1 MTIPPD
7 GDRVLFVDDNQRV
20 LDGLRRSVRIQGVA
34 WTAAFSD
41 SGRDALDRLALSPFD
56 VVVADMRMP
65 LMDGAELLAAVA
77 HHHPRAIRL
86 VLSGQMDKR
95 AAERAAA
102 VSHGFLS
109 KPVPGNTLCATIDR
123 LLGMRSRLPN
133 DALRDVVNA
142 VGALASPPASC
153 AAILSVTADPHTTIT
168 AVAAAIERDIAF
180 TAKLL
185 QLSNSAFFGTR
196 RSVTTVEGAIGHLG
210 LATVRAIAVSEGV
223 VASVAANGTAV
234 GDSIDE
240 IERHSL
246 LVARV
251 ARRIV
256 PRSTMADDA
265 FTAGLLHD
273 IGKLLL
279 MTQLP
284 ERYERVLDEARGRN
298 RALHVVEAET
308 GATHADV
315 GGYLLGLWGLPD
327 TVVDAVAQHHA
338 PRADASEIDLV
349 TVVHAANALV
359 HENAA
364 RSGSWPPATFDVRHL
379 AATGAAQHLPDWRQ
393 AAQQLCAEATVAV

>member
-1 MTIPPD
+1 MTIPPG

-20 LDGLRRSVRIQGVA
+20 LDGLRRSVRTQDVA

-41 SGRDALDRLALSPFD
+41 SGRDALDQLALAPFD

-77 HHHPRAIRL
+77 ETHPRAIRL

-102 VSHGFLS
+102 VAHGFLS
-109 KPVPGNTLCATIDR
+109 KPVSGNALCETIDR
-123 LLGMRSRLPN
+123 LLAMRSRLPN
-133 DALRDVVNA
+133 DALRDVANA
-142 VGALASPPASC
+142 VSALPSPPAAC
-153 AAILSVTADPHTTIT
+153 AAILSVTADPRVPIAT
-168 AVAAAIERDIAF
+168 VVGAIERDIAF

-185 QLSNSAFFGTR
+185 QLSNSAFFGNR
-196 RSVTTVEGAIGHLG
+196 RSLTTVEGAIGHLG
-210 LATVRAIAVSEGV
+210 LATVRAIALTDGV
-223 VASVAANGTAV
+223 VASIAANGTAV
-234 GDSIDE
+234 GDAIDE

-256 PRSTMADDA
+256 PRPIMAEDA

-279 MTQLP
+279 MTQLS
-284 ERYERVLDEARGRN
+284 ERYERVLDEARGRGCP
-298 RALHVVEAET
+298 LHVVEAET

-327 TVVDAVAQHHA
+327 MIVDAVARHHTPLA
-338 PRADASEIDLV
+338 NASEIDLV
-349 TVVHAANALV
+349 TVVHAADALV
-359 HENAA
+359 HENATLSA
-364 RSGSWPPATFDVRHL
+364 GWLPATFDIRHVT
-379 AATGAAQHLPDWRQ
+379 ATGAEQRLPEWRQ
-393 AAQQLCAEATVAV
+393 AMQQVLADSTAVA

>member
-1 MTIPPD
+1 MTIPPA

-20 LDGLRRSVRIQGVA
+20 LDGLRRSVRTQGVA
-34 WTAAFSD
+34 WTAAFSE
-41 SGRDALDRLALSPFD
+41 SGRDALDRLALAPFD

-65 LMDGAELLAAVA
+65 MMDGAELLAAVA
-77 HHHPRAIRL
+77 QHHPRAIRL

-102 VSHGFLS
+102 VAHGFLS
-109 KPVPGNTLCATIDR
+109 KPVPGNTLCGTIDR

-142 VGALASPPASC
+142 VGALPSPPASC
-153 AAILSVTADPHTTIT
+153 AAILSVTADPDVPT
-168 AVAAAIERDIAF
+168 AAVVGAIERDIAF
-180 TAKLL
+180 SAKLL
-185 QLSNSAFFGTR
+185 QLSNSSFFGTR
-196 RSVTTVEGAIGHLG
+196 RSLTTVEGAIGHLG
-210 LATVRAIAVSEGV
+210 LAAVRAIALSEGV
-223 VASVAANGTAV
+223 VASVAVNGTAI
-234 GDSIDE
+234 GDSIDA
-240 IERHSL
+240 IEHHSL

-256 PRSTMADDA
+256 PRSNMADDA

-284 ERYERVLDEARGRN
+284 ERYQRVLDEARGRN
-298 RALHVVEAET
+298 CPLHVVEAET

-327 TVVDAVAQHHA
+327 TVVDAVARHHA
-338 PRADASEIDLV
+338 PLADASEIDLI
-349 TVVHAANALV
+349 TVVHAADALV

-364 RSGSWPPATFDVRHL
+364 LTAGWPPATFDVRHF
-379 AATGAAQHLPDWRQ
+379 AATGAEQRLPDWRQ
-393 AAQQLCAEATVAV
+393 AMQRVLADSAAVV